1 MARGAS
7 PSTRPWR
14 AEFPERGVLPGPRVR
29 RMPVETRELYGS
41 ANGDRWLLGRDA
53 GRVFVRHEA
62 NAASGGQV
70 TDIDIG
76 DFLSRGAQ
84 SPEHQ
89 ALLHLIGTLAGA
101 AADQPVAAHE
111 ISAID
116 FVEHAVRLR
125 ASHYR
130 EEGDR
135 FKSMAEVEPIAA
147 LRRHLEVLARQYEQ
161 IAAGLEPKARD

>member
-1 MARGAS
+1 
-7 PSTRPWR
+7 
-14 AEFPERGVLPGPRVR
+14 
-29 RMPVETRELYGS
+29 MPIETRELYGS
-41 ANGDRWLLGRDA
+41 PNGDRWLLGRDA

-76 DFLSRGAQ
+76 DFLGRGARN
-84 SPEHQ
+84 PEHE
-89 ALLHLIGTLAGA
+89 ALLCLIGTLARA
-101 AADQPVAAHE
+101 AADQLVAAHE

-116 FVEHAVRLR
+116 FVEHAVRSR
-125 ASHYR
+125 AAHYR

-135 FKSMAEVEPIAA
+135 FRTMAEVEPLAA

-161 IAAGLEPKARD
+161 IATDLETKGQGLVANRGAV